1 MKKKC
6 FNKYPSCIPML
17 KTNFK
22 YNLIICSNIKVLL
35 TCIVHVQ
42 NVVLF
47 TVRLSY
53 NVISS
58 CIAFIVSA
66 FGIFVLAP
74 HPSMLHIFH
83 GVLGQ
88 STESFRS
95 EPERNHQKI
104 NQIYLSV
111 YLVDP
116 FLFFFHADTF
126 SFTLATLEGLRF
138 FRHARLSFKYFQ
150 ILQILFLN
158 KLDHRA
164 RNIGHLDPPFGSK
177 QHAQPFYTYIYNVA
191 KRG

>member
-1 MKKKC
+1 MHCSRTECCTVHSKAIIQC
-6 FNKYPSCIPML
+6 NILLYCI
-17 KTNFK
+17 
-22 YNLIICSNIKVLL
+22 Y
-35 TCIVHVQ
+35 CIRV
-42 NVVLF
+42 
-47 TVRLSY
+47 
-53 NVISS
+53 
-58 CIAFIVSA
+58 
-66 FGIFVLAP
+66 GIFVLAP

-177 QHAQPFYTYIYNVA
+177 QHAQPFYTYIMLQSVGDKNGSQTLNIRWYKFERTRLNH
-191 KRG
+191 